1 MATENTKIYK
11 SLAEFQQECPVIHKG
26 TSGYGYSYADLPT
39 IFSIINPI
47 LYDKELGF
55 TQLIQNGGVETILIS
70 LIRRNYQKFYSDTS
84 KRFVKRYE

>member
-1 MATENTKIYK
+1 MATENLKIYK

-47 LYDKELGF
+47 LYDKQLGF
-55 TQLIQNGGVETILIS
+55 TQLIQNGGVETILF
-70 LIRRNYQKFYSDTS
+70 QPS
-84 KRFVKRYE
+84 KKNLCI